1 MEGDVDDTETVTLE
15 DVQEDEHIVED
26 VSDEKYLGDII
37 SKDGKNSKNIKAR
50 VARAKGSVK
59 QIMEILDNICF
70 GPYQFQ
76 VALILRN
83 SLFLSSLMF
92 NSEAWYNVSSS
103 DIDELEK
110 ADEILLRKVLECPES
125 TPKEMLYL
133 ELGCLPIRFIL
144 MSRRVMFLQ
153 TMLQEEE
160 NSLLHRFFQAQL
172 NQPTK
177 GDWCQTVEKNMKD
190 LNLKLTHSEIKHM
203 KKEDLQKVVKAAC
216 KVSALQYL
224 NSVKSKHSKVLHI
237 PHPTLDMQPYL
248 KPNHITI
255 SEAKFIFSA
264 RTRMLDV
271 RSNFKNKYSDLKC
284 PNCKEEDSQPHLLSC
299 EKLVSQSSI
308 ISELPKYENIFNKI

>member
-1 MEGDVDDTETVTLE
+1 MLVNKCHKLHVGKNKSSCPDLYLDEWKVKSVDDTETVTLE

-110 ADEILLRKVLECPES
+110 ADEILLRKV
-125 TPKEMLYL
+125 
-133 ELGCLPIRFIL
+133 F
-144 MSRRVMFLQ
+144 
-153 TMLQEEE
+153 
-160 NSLLHRFFQAQL
+160 
-172 NQPTK
+172 
-177 GDWCQTVEKNMKD
+177 
-190 LNLKLTHSEIKHM
+190 
-203 KKEDLQKVVKAAC
+203 
-216 KVSALQYL
+216 
-224 NSVKSKHSKVLHI
+224 
-237 PHPTLDMQPYL
+237 
-248 KPNHITI
+248 
-255 SEAKFIFSA
+255 
-264 RTRMLDV
+264 RM
-271 RSNFKNKYSDLKC
+271 
-284 PNCKEEDSQPHLLSC
+284 P
-299 EKLVSQSSI
+299 
-308 ISELPKYENIFNKI
+308 